1 MLDFLAVLA
10 HLAIAL
16 GLGAGL
22 VMPPWRRR
30 IATLL
35 LAAGAAAA
43 IIAVLGGSPR
53 SLDVEHRFAAF
64 EGPEIRSTAF
74 VTEQVTA
81 PGFAWGLVVLVF
93 CAGWAT
99 WFRRVAPGDDATG
112 GAPIGA
118 RVHPFWGP
126 ICLAWTLLALQLVL
140 EKTAA
145 PAGLVGPLGVDRAV
159 LPAALAAS
167 VLLAYAHRR
176 VILVL
181 AWLAVFVTFV
191 RTPIVVFATFATQN
205 DWGTSFDVREITRF
219 ANPLAQA
226 PLTVVQ
232 GSPEQLGW
240 LVWGPH
246 LIVMPA
252 IYMLSLGG
260 IGFAVTMFVTHPKT
274 ADET

>member
-1 MLDFLAVLA
+1 MLDALALLA
-10 HLAIAL
+10 HLAVAL
-16 GLGAGL
+16 GLSAGL
-22 VMPPWRRR
+22 VHPGWRRR
-30 IATLL
+30 VAALVLT
-35 LAAGAAAA
+35 AGALAA
-43 IIAVLGGSPR
+43 IIAAFGPSPR
-53 SLDVEHRFAAF
+53 QLDVEHRFAAF

-93 CAGWAT
+93 CGAWAL
-99 WFRRVAPGDDATG
+99 WLRRTAAEDG
-112 GAPIGA
+112 PIGS

-126 ICLAWTLLALQLVL
+126 ILLAWSLLAVQLVL
-140 EKTAA
+140 EKAAA
-145 PAGLVGPLGVDRAV
+145 PAGIVGPLGVDRAT

-176 VILVL
+176 VVLVL
-181 AWLAVFVTFV
+181 AWLAIFVTFV
-191 RTPIVVFATFATQN
+191 RTPLVVFATLATQN

-226 PLTVVQ
+226 PISVAP
-232 GSPEQLGW
+232 GSAEQLGW
-240 LVWGPH
+240 LIWGPH

-260 IGFAVTMFVTHPKT
+260 IGFAVTMFVTHPKSS
-274 ADET
+274 EEG